1 MRTRSRHWS
10 FFETLYSI
18 RPRGRDDERILRMN
32 PAQLPYRWKK
42 LKEAVNLPDGMVM
55 YDLRHYHGSVM
66 AACGAPARYIAD
78 DMGHS
83 DISITNKFY
92 IEEIAEKRQEINTA
106 MFEHTADLLKNANIS
121 KQLQILQEHI
131 CTSNIFA
138 CNNPCN
144 ICCQFPFFH
153 VLRAYSF

>member
-1 MRTRSRHWS
+1 
-10 FFETLYSI
+10 
-18 RPRGRDDERILRMN
+18 
-32 PAQLPYRWKK
+32 
-42 LKEAVNLPDGMVM
+42 
-55 YDLRHYHGSVM
+55 
-66 AACGAPARYIAD
+66 
-78 DMGHS
+78 MGHS

-138 CNNPCN
+138 CN